1 MKSKK
6 INCWQYLKCG
16 REPGGKNAESLG
28 VCPAASDNSFDG
40 INSGINGGRFCWAVA
55 GTYCADC
62 GEEVQ
67 GNFAQKRET
76 CFDCR
81 FYKLVSLEEGTA
93 NLRTK
98 FLRFVFPDSGAPLME
113 DLHLKYVKAGTRFIT
128 QGSQANESYIIQ
140 RGACLVVMEKDG
152 ELNPIDHRLAGDIV
166 GVRAVLTG
174 EPHSAHYDAETD
186 MELWIL
192 EKERFDNITKNDPD
206 LLYFLTEIVADRFDS
221 RRPTSERRIGRYVAT
236 DIIGRGGYS
245 IVYRGIDSESGNPVA
260 IKMLRH
266 HMAMNPDVMTCF
278 RNEARLIG
286 DMDHDNIIKVYDIV
300 ERFRTIFIIMEYLQG
315 ESLAELLKRR
325 AITDSSV
332 VAGLLQEIL
341 QGLRYA
347 HGKGVIHRDINPLNI
362 IVQDGGGVKILD
374 FGFACPIGTEDLEM
388 GTIFYI
394 PPEQIAGEP
403 MDQRADIYSLG
414 IMAYEMV
421 IGKRPFPEENL
432 SDLMEFHLKQE
443 IPDPA
448 KIAPDLPEELRT
460 FILKACRCN
469 PAERLKDVDE
479 GLAILRP
486 LTEKCTSLW
495 TPPERNGKVETY
507 GVSHRGRVKTENQDR
522 YLIKDYG
529 GSTTLIA
536 VADGMGGASG
546 GAMAATMMIERLND
560 LQFGSGEFEEQ
571 LADVVRATD
580 MAIMMEANK
589 NPSLEGMGTTVTG
602 ALLRGG
608 KAYWFHVG
616 DSRLYLL
623 HNGELQQITK
633 DQNIVQYYLD
643 TGEITNEEAHTHPS
657 RHFLEQNV
665 GCGCCEPET
674 GQLSVGSGD
683 LLICTSDGLHDDL
696 SAGTITTLIKSDID
710 IKEMADGLI
719 EETLKAGARDNVT
732 VVIAKV

>member
-1 MKSKK
+1 MKSRK

-16 REPGGKNAESLG
+16 REPGGKNAEALG

-67 GNFAQKRET
+67 GNFAQKRQT
-76 CFDCR
+76 CFECR

-98 FLRFVFPDSGAPLME
+98 FLQFIFPDSGAPLLE
-113 DLHLKYVKAGTRFIT
+113 DLHLKYVKAGTRFIS
-128 QGSQANESYIIQ
+128 QGSEANESYIIQ

-166 GVRAVLTG
+166 GVKAVLTG
-174 EPHSAHYDAETD
+174 ESHSAHYDAETD
-186 MELWIL
+186 MELWVL
-192 EKERFDNITKNDPD
+192 KKERFDNITKNDPD

-221 RRPTSERRIGRYVAT
+221 RRPISERRIGRYVAT

-245 IVYRGIDSESGNPVA
+245 IVYKGVDNESGNPVA

-266 HMAMNPDVMTCF
+266 HMAMNPDQMSCF
-278 RNEARLIG
+278 RNEARMIG
-286 DMDHDNIIKVYDIV
+286 DMDHDNIIKVYDIE

-325 AITDSSV
+325 AITDYSL

-341 QGLRYA
+341 QGLGYA
-347 HGKGVIHRDINPLNI
+347 HTKGVIHRDINPLNI

-388 GTIFYI
+388 GTIFYT

-403 MDQRADIYSLG
+403 MDQRADMYSLG
-414 IMAYEMV
+414 IMAYEMAT
-421 IGKRPFPEENL
+421 GKRPFPEENL
-432 SDLMEFHLKQE
+432 GDLMEFHLEQE

-448 KIAPDLPEELRT
+448 QIVPDLPKELRT

-469 PAERLKDVDE
+469 PAERLKDVGE

-486 LTEKCTSLW
+486 LTEKYTSLW
-495 TPPERNGKVETY
+495 APPERNGKVETY
-507 GVSHRGRVKTENQDR
+507 GVSHKGRVKTENQDR

-529 GSTTLIA
+529 DGTTLIA
-536 VADGMGGASG
+536 VADGMGGPSG
-546 GAMAATMMIERLND
+546 GVMAATMMIERLDD
-560 LQFGSGEFEEQ
+560 LQFGSGELEKQ
-571 LADVVRATD
+571 LADVITATD
-580 MAIMMEANK
+580 MAIMTEANK
-589 NPSLEGMGTTVTG
+589 TPSLEGMGTTVTG
-602 ALLRGG
+602 ALLRDG

-623 HNGELQQITK
+623 HNGELKQITR
-633 DQNIVQYYLD
+633 DQNIVQCFLD
-643 TGEITNEEAHTHPS
+643 TGEITKEEAHTHLS

-674 GQLSVGSGD
+674 GHLNVGSGD
-683 LLICTSDGLHDDL
+683 LLICTSDGLYDDL
-696 SAGTITTLIKSDID
+696 SAGTISTLLKSGID

-719 EETLKAGARDNVT
+719 EKTLKAGARDNVT
-732 VVIAKV
+732 VVIAKA